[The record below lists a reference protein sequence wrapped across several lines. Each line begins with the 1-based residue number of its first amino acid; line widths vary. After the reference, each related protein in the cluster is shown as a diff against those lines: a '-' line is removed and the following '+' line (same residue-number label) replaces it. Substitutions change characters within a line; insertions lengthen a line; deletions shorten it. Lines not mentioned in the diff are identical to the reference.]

1 MVILFIQRLECIL
14 RIGITYIST
23 NRIAFIFMLLLM
35 VLFFVKSETAEHFV
49 QKAHKDYTL
58 QNAACPFITLKNLN
72 GIIQTHTHKHTNYR
86 KVIIFLTLY
95 MNWSFENLFMVDQ
108 NVIVHAH
115 INIVYSTMNKYKS
128 ISALLQN
135 FKE

>member
-1 MVILFIQRLECIL
+1 MVILVQRLECIL

-72 GIIQTHTHKHTNYR
+72 GIIQTHTQTYKLQKCNY
-86 KVIIFLTLY
+86 FP
-95 MNWSFENLFMVDQ
+95 N
-108 NVIVHAH
+108 IVHEL
-115 INIVYSTMNKYKS
+115 K
-128 ISALLQN
+128 
-135 FKE
+135 F

>member
-1 MVILFIQRLECIL
+1 
-14 RIGITYIST
+14 
-23 NRIAFIFMLLLM
+23 MLLLM

-95 MNWSFENLFMVDQ
+95 MN
-108 NVIVHAH
+108 
-115 INIVYSTMNKYKS
+115 
-128 ISALLQN
+128 
-135 FKE
+135 